1 MKSIN
6 DIRRDNL
13 RDIID
18 RDFNRTQ
25 SRLAERLECQPNLV
39 SRWVKGVKTIGDSVA
54 RKIEKAANKPTYWL
68 DVDHYLSVA
77 AGTEQEAASSEIGL
91 VVAGNLQRWMDSNRA
106 LSSQQKVAEAAGVSQ
121 ATVNRLL
128 RNEASISI
136 NNLESIAQAF
146 GRRAYELIVPPGDN
160 SVINYDHSNYALLPE
175 IEKAK
180 IESYIEFILS
190 QNKQK

>member
-77 AGTEQEAASSEIGL
+77 AGTDQEQDNSEIGI
-91 VVAGNLQRWMDSNRA
+91 VVASNLQHWMDSNRA

-121 ATVNRLL
+121 ATINRLL
-128 RNEASISI
+128 RNEASITL
-136 NNLESIAQAF
+136 NNLAAIAGAF
-146 GRRAYELIVPPGDN
+146 GRRPYELIVPPGDAGM
-160 SVINYDHSNYALLPE
+160 IKYDHSRYALLPE
-175 IEKAK
+175 GEKAK
-180 IESYIEFILS
+180 IESFIDFVFS
-190 QNKQK
+190 QNKQ

>member
-68 DVDHYLSVA
+68 DVDHYLSIA
-77 AGTEQEAASSEIGL
+77 AGTEQEEVSSEIGV
-91 VVAGNLQRWMDSNRA
+91 VVAENLQRWMESNRA

-121 ATVNRLL
+121 ATINRLL
-128 RNEASISI
+128 RNEASITL
-136 NNLESIAQAF
+136 NNLAAIAGAF
-146 GRRAYELIVPPGDN
+146 GRRPYELIVPPGDTGM
-160 SVINYDHSNYALLPE
+160 IKYDHSRYALLPE
-175 IEKAK
+175 NEKAK
-180 IESYIEFILS
+180 IESFIDFTFS
-190 QNKQK
+190 QNQS